1 MPPPLFPHHFKVKVG
16 RDICSNIHFVSYI
29 CPLPLFL
36 ATFNMRELDNHNHDE
51 SRSFLEEQQLHLT
64 YNMEISGACVD
75 TKLKG
80 TKATVSSVVTG
91 DDPT

>member
-1 MPPPLFPHHFKVKVG
+1 MPPPPV
-16 RDICSNIHFVSYI
+16 
-29 CPLPLFL
+29 P
-36 ATFNMRELDNHNHDE
+36 NMRELDNHNHDK

-64 YNMEISGACVD
+64 CTMEISGACVD

-80 TKATVSSVVTG
+80 TKATASSVVTG